1 MFINIRILESVARI
15 IAYFGGVGLIIFGLA
30 IILSLPCYIGEE
42 ICKYLERKL
51 KKWEENK

>member
-1 MFINIRILESVARI
+1 MFINIRILEGVARI
-15 IAYFGGVGLIIFGLA
+15 LAYLGSVGFIIFGLA

-42 ICKYLERKL
+42 ICKFLERKL